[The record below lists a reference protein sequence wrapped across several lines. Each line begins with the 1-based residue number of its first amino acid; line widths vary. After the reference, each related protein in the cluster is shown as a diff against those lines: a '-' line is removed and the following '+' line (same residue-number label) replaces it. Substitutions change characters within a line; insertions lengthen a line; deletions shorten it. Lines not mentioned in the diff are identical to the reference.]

1 MSIVDE
7 IRTAMINEQF
17 SKSVLGMIPQ
27 VPHYADVTS
36 MDSLTRQRVSAGYN
50 LADPAFEF
58 MGIKIYESKLCGQL
72 VPAREHIEKLRHVHS
87 GWMTGTVP
95 ARGPNYHPRI
105 QKKWNKRFGFK
116 RTPDFM
122 LYDQT
127 MAVVSR
133 DTARGLRAMGV
144 TL

>member
-7 IRTAMINEQF
+7 IRTAMINKQF
-17 SKSVLGMIPQ
+17 SKSVLDMIPQ
-27 VPHYADVTS
+27 VPRYADVTS
-36 MDSLTRQRVSAGYN
+36 MDSLSRQRVSAGYD

-72 VPAREHIEKLRHVHS
+72 VPAREHIEKFRKVYAYP
-87 GWMTGTVP
+87 GTVP
-95 ARGPNYHPRI
+95 ARGPNYHSRI